1 MTQTHGQNGTPF
13 RGGVSFV
20 GTMAYLSTSPG
31 GARAILNCMIPSCK
45 SSGPTEHHFLHCP
58 IMLVQLKLRTVGQ
71 SIEIDVGVMRPG
83 RGLNFVVGMVVD
95 SVSSAGVGQHEVKT
109 YVDFL

>member
-1 MTQTHGQNGTPF
+1 MERRSGAVF
-13 RGGVSFV
+13 
-20 GTMAYLSTSPG
+20 LSSVQWLICLSPG

-45 SSGPTEHHFLHCP
+45 SSGPTEHHFFHCL

>member
-1 MTQTHGQNGTPF
+1 
-13 RGGVSFV
+13 
-20 GTMAYLSTSPG
+20 
-31 GARAILNCMIPSCK
+31 
-45 SSGPTEHHFLHCP
+45 
-58 IMLVQLKLRTVGQ
+58 MLVQLKLRTVGQ

-109 YVDFL
+109 YVDSL